1 MGSLVCHA
9 QYVSFVMFDFEV
21 LVFEGRTVDGLAAGA
36 ILVDEVATL
45 GHEAFD
51 HSVEDGAFVPEA
63 FLMGG

>member
-1 MGSLVCHA
+1 
-9 QYVSFVMFDFEV
+9 MFDFEV